1 MELGLPA
8 LAPAFSRSLAMARM
22 ALVERV
28 EVACALVNSA
38 QCEETRLEYS
48 GKQTAAIMSL
58 FRATP
63 QLELA
68 PKILSLADLLKGG
81 NFAEHDHKEM
91 ITFLSESVDST
102 PPKPSAVMAGAGEDA
117 HRGGTRTY
125 QDFTSIGHF
134 FTKTQIE
141 AATGSPDCMQVVVG
155 AADSLGLRIGSEPT
169 KRALTAWALLFSEGF
184 EKSNNYSSN
193 EVKPM
198 YEAMKRVLKRTLSKG
213 PMPIKDLPTSPDRL
227 AQVEPALYAKVYGHE
242 APALCPFSLPQY
254 EAIATKIRCRGNDAA
269 PRRPV
274 LQLDTSR
281 AGAMDSNI
289 AGVASVFMQGMKD
302 MQEMQWR
309 ILETLSGK
317 GRSLAPALED
327 GGARDGVTVNLGN
340 CGLRS
345 LRSSS
350 SCRAHPPV
358 FPPLASELDEEAERK
373 ELEEEAKRTELK
385 EEATRKRLDDERA
398 EAAAAAQTP
407 LAEVAVVA
415 PPAPD
420 GGESSASKR
429 CILRTKTKFSGYD
442 AIGVVLA
449 ASAKPPKAARAA
461 GAAMKRPAGGTGQ
474 PLFSV
479 EWSREQVMCRSGRK
493 GPGESHRIAFSE
505 HGGLEGAVAEAKK
518 WVSEKRRKLELD

>member
-1 MELGLPA
+1 MV
-8 LAPAFSRSLAMARM
+8 RM

-28 EVACALVNSA
+28 QVACALVNSA
-38 QCEETRLEYS
+38 QTEEMRLEYS

-58 FRATP
+58 FQSTP
-63 QLELA
+63 QVELA
-68 PKILSLADLLKGG
+68 PRVLALADLLKDG
-81 NFAEHDHKEM
+81 NFAERHHMEM
-91 ITFLSESVDST
+91 ITFLSESVDSAQ
-102 PPKPSAVMAGAGEDA
+102 PSAVMAGAGEV
-117 HRGGTRTY
+117 HRGGTRVY

-134 FTKTQIE
+134 FTKAQIE
-141 AATGSPDCMQVVVG
+141 AATGSPDCMQVIVG

-184 EKSNNYSSN
+184 EKSNGYSSN

-198 YEAMKRVLKRTLSKG
+198 YDAMKRVLKRSLSKG

-227 AQVEPALYAKVYGHE
+227 AQVEPTLYAKVYGHE
-242 APALCPFSLPQY
+242 SPALCPFPLSQF
-254 EAIATKIRCRGNDAA
+254 EAIASKIRCRGHDAT
-269 PRRPV
+269 PSRRV

-281 AGAMDSNI
+281 GGAVDSNI

-309 ILETLSGK
+309 ILETLSGR

-350 SCRAHPPV
+350 SCRALPPV

-373 ELEEEAKRTELK
+373 ELDEEAKRTELK
-385 EEATRKRLDDERA
+385 EEATRRRLAAERV

-420 GGESSASKR
+420 GAYCGETSALKR
-429 CILRTKTKFSGYD
+429 CILRIKTTVSGSD
-442 AIGVVLA
+442 AIGIVLA
-449 ASAKPPKAARAA
+449 ASAKPPKAAKAA
-461 GAAMKRPAGGTGQ
+461 GAVMKRPAGAAGQ

-493 GPGESHRIAFSE
+493 GPGESHRIPFSE
-505 HGGLEGAVAEAKK
+505 HGGLEGAVDEAKK
-518 WVSEKRRKLELD
+518 WVSEKRRKLGLD